1 MVANGCPSLAGGYNS
16 KMRNSPCPGTLRH
29 ILPYF
34 VLIAVF
40 SGSAQA
46 QDIPDNGSAK
56 ASQKLLSRHYQD
68 AEKLSYHMKATNEDR
83 HGTLRYEIQADGV
96 VKKNASGQF
105 VEEFGWS
112 NLVVNGTPKP
122 LADASANFKQSLSL
136 EPGYT
141 LTVPN
146 LSRVDPILI
155 GPITD
160 LLTFYA
166 DMTVA
171 TSQGNLTRAGDHFYF
186 KHGAPNSWADGN
198 YTLIG
203 EDSIDFD
210 VTLDSIDNTKK
221 TAMLTVRHVPPPQP
235 EVKLPA
241 PWMQA
246 PVADTPNN
254 WVELTRNFASKSAAD
269 KYAASVGKETFEVQM
284 KVDLKTGRMIS
295 GSLDNPLEVLERDCT
310 DETATKCGE
319 PFRYKI
325 HRHIELQ

>member
-1 MVANGCPSLAGGYNS
+1 MYSGVVRQFLAYS
-16 KMRNSPCPGTLRH
+16 
-29 ILPYF
+29 F
-34 VLIAVF
+34 AIAVISAF
-40 SGSAQA
+40 AAAQA
-46 QDIPDNGSAK
+46 DAVNDGGHARP
-56 ASQKLLSRHYQD
+56 QKLLSRHYVD
-68 AEKLSYHMKATNEDR
+68 GTKLSYLMKATNQDR

-96 VKKNASGQF
+96 VRKNAAGQF

-112 NLVVNGTPKP
+112 NLVVDGKLKT
-122 LADASANFKQSLSL
+122 LSDGSANFRQSLSL
-136 EPGYT
+136 EPGYM

-146 LSRVDPILI
+146 LSQVDSILV

-171 TSQGNLTRAGDHFYF
+171 VGQGNLSRPGDHFYF
-186 KHGAPNSWADGN
+186 KHGVPNSWADGN
-198 YTLIG
+198 YALIG

-210 VTLDSIDNTKK
+210 VTLDSIDTANK
-221 TAMLTVRHVPPPQP
+221 TAMLTVRHVPPSQP

-241 PWMQA
+241 AWMQT

-269 KYAASVGKETFEVQM
+269 KYAASVGKETFEVKI
-284 KVDLKTGRMIS
+284 KVDLTTGRIIS

-310 DETATKCGE
+310 DETATTCGD
-319 PFRYKI
+319 PIRYKI
-325 HRHIELQ
+325 HRHVEIQ

>member
-1 MVANGCPSLAGGYNS
+1 MFS
-16 KMRNSPCPGTLRH
+16 KMARQFLTYLFSM
-29 ILPYF
+29 
-34 VLIAVF
+34 AVISAF
-40 SGSAQA
+40 AAAQA
-46 QDIPDNGSAK
+46 APENDGGHAEP
-56 ASQKLLSRHYQD
+56 QKLLSRHYQD
-68 AEKLSYHMKATNEDR
+68 GEKLSYQMKATNEDR
-83 HGTLRYEIQADGV
+83 HGRLRYDIRADGV
-96 VKKNASGQF
+96 VKKNAAGEF

-112 NLVVNGTPKP
+112 NLVVDGKPRP
-122 LADASANFKQSLSL
+122 LADGSASLRQSLSL

-146 LSRVDPILI
+146 LSQVDPILI

-171 TSQGNLTRAGDHFYF
+171 TGQGNLAHPGDHFYF

-198 YTLIG
+198 YALIG

-210 VTLDSIDNTKK
+210 VTLDAIDSANKIAT
-221 TAMLTVRHVPPPQP
+221 LTVRHVPPPQP

-241 PWMQA
+241 AWMKA

-254 WVELTRNFASKSAAD
+254 WVELTRNFASKSATD
-269 KYAASVGKETFEVQM
+269 KYAASVGKETFDVQL
-284 KVDLKTGRMIS
+284 KVDLTTGRIIS

-310 DETATKCGE
+310 DETATTCGD
-319 PFRYKI
+319 PIRYKI
-325 HRHIELQ
+325 HRHVEIQ